1 MVRPKIL
8 VFSGSV
14 RSGSVN
20 CKLVDAFVGE
30 LAQLECEVTRI
41 TLADYELPLYD
52 GDLEANK
59 GVPNNAEKLANL
71 FQAQNGIIFVGPEYN
86 GSISPLMKNTI
97 DWISRV
103 KELDGEVASPFNN
116 KVALIAS
123 ASPGGMGGINSL
135 SHMRD
140 ILVRLKML
148 VLSEQLGIGNAFSAF
163 DDEDKLSNERHAAM
177 LTTAV
182 KSLVEKA
189 TLLV

>member
-1 MVRPKIL
+1 MGRPKIL
-8 VFSGSV
+8 VFSGSI

-20 CKLVDAFVGE
+20 TKLVDAFVGE
-30 LAQLECEVTRI
+30 LALTECEVTRI
-41 TLADYELPLYD
+41 SLSDYELPLYD
-52 GDLEANK
+52 GDLEASK
-59 GVPNNAEKLANL
+59 GIPKHAVKLAEL
-71 FQAQNGIIFVGPEYN
+71 FQTQNGILFVGPEYN

-103 KELDGEVASPFNN
+103 KEIKGNAASPFAN

-123 ASPGGMGGINSL
+123 ASPGGMGGISSL

-148 VLSEQLGIGNAFSAF
+148 VLSEQLGVGNAFSAF
-163 DDEDKLSNERHAAM
+163 DDQDKLSNERQAKM
-177 LTTAV
+177 LSIAV
-182 KSLVEKA
+182 KSLVEKS

>member
-8 VFSGSV
+8 IFSGSV
-14 RSGSVN
+14 RTGSVN
-20 CKLVDAFVGE
+20 SKLVDVFFGE
-30 LAQLECEVTRI
+30 FALAECEVTRI
-41 TLADYELPLYD
+41 SLVDYELPLYD
-52 GDLEANK
+52 GDLEAADGIPK
-59 GVPNNAEKLANL
+59 NAEKLAEL
-71 FQAQNGIIFVGPEYN
+71 FQAQKGIVFVGPEYN

-103 KELDGEVASPFNN
+103 KEIGGQTVSPFAG

-135 SHMRD
+135 AHTRD

-148 VLSEQLGIGNAFSAF
+148 VLSEQLGVGGAFSAF
-163 DDEDKLSNERHAAM
+163 NDQDKLVNERQAKM

>member
-8 VFSGSV
+8 IFSGSV

-20 CKLVDAFVGE
+20 SKLVDAFIGE
-30 LAQLECEVTRI
+30 LATVECEVTRI
-41 TLADYELPLYD
+41 SLADYELPLYD
-52 GDLEANK
+52 GDLEAANGIPK
-59 GVPNNAEKLANL
+59 NAEKLAEL
-71 FQAQNGIIFVGPEYN
+71 FQAQKGIVFVGPEYN

-97 DWISRV
+97 DWVSRV
-103 KELDGEVASPFNN
+103 KEINGKKISPFSD

-135 SHMRD
+135 AHTRD

-148 VLSEQLGIGNAFSAF
+148 VLSEQLGVGGAFSAF
-163 DDEDKLSNERHAAM
+163 DDQDKLVNERHAKM

>member
-8 VFSGSV
+8 IFSGSV

-20 CKLVDAFVGE
+20 SKLVDAFMGE

-41 TLADYELPLYD
+41 SLADYELPIYD
-52 GDLEANK
+52 GDLENSN
-59 GVPNNAEKLANL
+59 GVPKNAENLARL
-71 FQAQNGIIFVGPEYN
+71 FQAQNGIVFVGPEYN

-103 KELDGEVASPFNN
+103 KELNGETALPFKD
-116 KVALIAS
+116 KVALIAA

-163 DDEDKLSNERHAAM
+163 GEDDKLSNDRQAQM
-177 LTTAV
+177 LSSAV
-182 KSLVEKA
+182 KSLVEKS
-189 TLLV
+189 TLLI

>member
-20 CKLVDAFVGE
+20 SKLVDAFVGE
-30 LAQLECEVTRI
+30 LAQLECEVTGI
-41 TLADYELPLYD
+41 SLADYELPLYD
-52 GDLEANK
+52 GDLEADK
-59 GVPNNAEKLANL
+59 GVPNNAEKLAKL

-103 KELDGEVASPFNN
+103 KELDGEVVLPFKD

-135 SHMRD
+135 AHMRD

-163 DDEDKLSNERHAAM
+163 DDDDKLSNERQAAM
-177 LTTAV
+177 LTSAV